1 MPTQYE
7 WFNCNECY
15 DGQCYDCEIKQ
26 EELDKQIAKEEKEKK
41 KKSKAKRKKQSRK
54 RRRKSKKQK
63 KKRKTKRKRN

>member
-26 EELDKQIAKEEKEKK
+26 DELDKQIAKEEKEKE
-41 KKSKAKRKKQSRK
+41 
-54 RRRKSKKQK
+54 
-63 KKRKTKRKRN
+63 N

>member
-26 EELDKQIAKEEKEKK
+26 EELDKQIAKEEKEKE
-41 KKSKAKRKKQSRK
+41 
-54 RRRKSKKQK
+54 
-63 KKRKTKRKRN
+63 N

>member
-26 EELDKQIAKEEKEKK
+26 EELDKQIDQLKLIKE
-41 KKSKAKRKKQSRK
+41 SL
-54 RRRKSKKQK
+54 
-63 KKRKTKRKRN
+63 